1 MPVSCL
7 VGPGNLTQVIS
18 ARAALNRRA
27 TSSAQAG
34 NFFKSRKKISG
45 LQRTAL
51 RVTTAFLVETKV

>member
-27 TSSAQAG
+27 TSSAQVG
-34 NFFKSRKKISG
+34 NFFKSRKKDKWSSKNSFEGDHG
-45 LQRTAL
+45 LLSRN
-51 RVTTAFLVETKV
+51 